1 MKFGALM
8 FFTDYSMPPAGLAVA
23 LEERGFDIVWAPEH
37 SHIPISRK
45 TPFIMGGDLPK
56 RYYDVM
62 DPFVTL
68 TAAAMATKTLRVG
81 TGVCLIAQRDP
92 IQTAKLVASID
103 VISGGRFVFGVG
115 NGWNQDEME
124 NHGTVFASRHKLARE
139 KIEAMKAI
147 WTQTKAEYHGEFVNF
162 DPMMTWP
169 KPVQKPYPPI
179 FVGGAFPY
187 SARRAVRYGD
197 GWMPQVTEYAKT
209 PLIELIPLVPPDG
222 GGKRPRSG
230 VTGDFHRRS
239 KTGCR
244 CDPSLPGR
252 RRRSSVMQPGI
263 GEGAGH
269 SADPG
274 PVGRHHSPGERLMDP
289 SLHDELTGW
298 RRHLHANPEL
308 TLHEKETSAFVQA
321 RLTELGVPFVAGV
334 GGHGVVATLRRGSSN
349 RSVGLR
355 ADMDALPIIETSG
368 VTHASRNPA
377 LCTRAGMM
385 AIRCRCSAR
394 RRCWRAI
401 RRGPAPSNWCFNP
414 AEEGGGGAKSMIADG
429 LFERFPMERIFGYH
443 NWPGLEAGTVAIY
456 DGPVMASGGRIHFT
470 IKGHSGH
477 AALPHLAR
485 DPMIAAAHLLLALQT
500 IVSRNVD
507 PLDSAVIT
515 IGIIQAGSA
524 ANQIPGEAVMR
535 GTMRT
540 LRASVRDEMEAAVDR
555 VAAGVAQTFGVKID
569 VEQIRGMGVTA
580 NTPAERDLASEAVQ
594 AAGIPLR
601 RDLPPAMTGE
611 DFSWYLE
618 HRPGAFAWIGNG
630 PADGGRELHNS
641 NYDFN
646 DAILPSASGYLAA
659 VAKRALG

>member
-1 MKFGALM
+1 
-8 FFTDYSMPPAGLAVA
+8 
-23 LEERGFDIVWAPEH
+23 
-37 SHIPISRK
+37 
-45 TPFIMGGDLPK
+45 
-56 RYYDVM
+56 M
-62 DPFVTL
+62 DQF
-68 TAAAMATKTLRVG
+68 
-81 TGVCLIAQRDP
+81 
-92 IQTAKLVASID
+92 
-103 VISGGRFVFGVG
+103 
-115 NGWNQDEME
+115 
-124 NHGTVFASRHKLARE
+124 
-139 KIEAMKAI
+139 
-147 WTQTKAEYHGEFVNF
+147 
-162 DPMMTWP
+162 
-169 KPVQKPYPPI
+169 
-179 FVGGAFPY
+179 
-187 SARRAVRYGD
+187 
-197 GWMPQVTEYAKT
+197 
-209 PLIELIPLVPPDG
+209 
-222 GGKRPRSG
+222 
-230 VTGDFHRRS
+230 
-239 KTGCR
+239 
-244 CDPSLPGR
+244 
-252 RRRSSVMQPGI
+252 
-263 GEGAGH
+263 
-269 SADPG
+269 
-274 PVGRHHSPGERLMDP
+274 
-289 SLHDELTGW
+289 LHDQLTLW

-308 TLHEKETSAFVQA
+308 TLHEKETSAFVQE

-368 VTHASRNPA
+368 VTHASRKSGVMHACGHDGHTVSLLGAVA
-377 LCTRAGMM
+377 LLERD
-385 AIRCRCSAR
+385 
-394 RRCWRAI
+394 
-401 RRGPAPSNWCFNP
+401 PSWTGTVQFVFQP

-443 NWPGLEAGTVAIY
+443 NWPGLEAGTVAIH
-456 DGPVMASGGRIHFT
+456 DGPVMASGGRIYFT

-540 LRASVRDEMEAAVDR
+540 LRASVRDEMEAAVER
-555 VAAGVAQTFGVKID
+555 VAAGVAQTFEVKID

-580 NTPAERDLASEAVQ
+580 NTPAERDLAAEAVQ

-601 RDLPPAMTGE
+601 RDLLPAMTGE

-630 PADGGRELHNS
+630 AADGGRELHNS